1 MTERGEQDIIDA
13 IGRTRAEYYRA
24 MDERADYSGGLEPM
38 FDTLR
43 TALDRL
49 LELNQH
55 AMVTKSANAQQVT
68 RRGLT
73 MTVAL
78 AGALV
83 VIGFVLAF
91 TLSARINRDAD
102 RLKTEFVGTASHELR
117 TPLTTLQMGI
127 ELLHEQLAGRATDR
141 QREILEMCREDAA
154 RLERLVT
161 DLLDLSRMTSG
172 HMQPALEAIPA
183 ATLLRDAVRPS
194 EPRIDAAHLDL
205 VLDFDD
211 RLPRVMADARQI
223 ERVLAN
229 LISNA
234 VKATPEGGRITVSA
248 RKMQDHLQVSV
259 ADNGRGIPAEYLSRL
274 FEEFVQVPDAETGSA
289 GLGLSISKRI
299 INAHGGSIT
308 AASARRPRRDLH
320 LYAARRGRPSASPIS
335 RGTDMSRRVLVIDDE
350 PNIRRMIRITLEAD
364 GYESRGCRRRQNR
377 SRHVW

>member
-24 MDERADYSGGLEPM
+24 MDERADYFGGLEPM
-38 FDTLR
+38 FDRLR

-68 RRGLT
+68 RRALT

-91 TLSARINRDAD
+91 TLSARIDRDAD

-183 ATLLRDAVRPS
+183 ATLLRDAAQAER
-194 EPRIDAAHLDL
+194 AA
-205 VLDFDD
+205 
-211 RLPRVMADARQI
+211 
-223 ERVLAN
+223 N
-229 LISNA
+229 
-234 VKATPEGGRITVSA
+234 
-248 RKMQDHLQVSV
+248 
-259 ADNGRGIPAEYLSRL
+259 
-274 FEEFVQVPDAETGSA
+274 
-289 GLGLSISKRI
+289 
-299 INAHGGSIT
+299 
-308 AASARRPRRDLH
+308 
-320 LYAARRGRPSASPIS
+320 
-335 RGTDMSRRVLVIDDE
+335 
-350 PNIRRMIRITLEAD
+350 
-364 GYESRGCRRRQNR
+364 RRRS
-377 SRHVW
+377 SRPGA

>member
-1 MTERGEQDIIDA
+1 MTLRTRLLASYLLFVVTLVVLAAWSVWGLERAGAVSRRILSENYESVIAAQDMKEALERQHSAALFARLGDSTGGSRQIAEYRGLFDAAFARAAGNVTERGEQDMIDV

-24 MDERADYSGGLEPM
+24 MDERADYSGGIEPL

-73 MTVAL
+73 VTVAL

-83 VIGFVLAF
+83 IIGFILAF
-91 TLSARINRDAD
+91 TLSARIDRDAD

-172 HMQPALEAIPA
+172 HMQPALEALPA
-183 ATLLRDAVRPS
+183 ATLLRHA
-194 EPRIDAAHLDL
+194 I
-205 VLDFDD
+205 
-211 RLPRVMADARQI
+211 
-223 ERVLAN
+223 
-229 LISNA
+229 
-234 VKATPEGGRITVSA
+234 
-248 RKMQDHLQVSV
+248 
-259 ADNGRGIPAEYLSRL
+259 
-274 FEEFVQVPDAETGSA
+274 
-289 GLGLSISKRI
+289 
-299 INAHGGSIT
+299 
-308 AASARRPRRDLH
+308 
-320 LYAARRGRPSASPIS
+320 
-335 RGTDMSRRVLVIDDE
+335 
-350 PNIRRMIRITLEAD
+350 
-364 GYESRGCRRRQNR
+364 
-377 SRHVW
+377 